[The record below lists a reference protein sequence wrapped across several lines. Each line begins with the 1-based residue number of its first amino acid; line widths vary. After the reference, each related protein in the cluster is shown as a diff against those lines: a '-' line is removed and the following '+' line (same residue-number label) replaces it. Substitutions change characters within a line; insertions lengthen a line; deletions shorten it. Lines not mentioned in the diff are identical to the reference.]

1 MQNFKNL
8 MENGYKNRDFYISHQ
23 QNLTLLMAPAPSRK
37 RELGGRGTTD
47 GGSAENIKVNQAFCF
62 GGSLRGGKKA

>member
-8 MENGYKNRDFYISHQ
+8 MENAYKNRDFYISHQ
-23 QNLTLLMAPAPSRK
+23 QNMTLLMAPAPSRK

-47 GGSAENIKVNQAFCF
+47 GGL
-62 GGSLRGGKKA
+62 LRI